1 MNEKILIGPSSFAT
15 LNYAPKQKLIEA
27 GFQVIDNLFKR
38 KYTKEELVKLLPGV
52 IGLIAGLE
60 PLDREIM
67 EKSDLKVISR
77 CGTGMNN
84 VDLEAARALG
94 IKVYS
99 TPEAPVTAVA
109 ELTIGA
115 MLCLLRLI
123 AQMNEDLHDGRWS
136 KKIGTQLHGRIVAII
151 GYGRIGSYVAKLLH
165 SFNVKLLV
173 VDPHIDKT
181 HIKFSVVSLEEAL
194 QQADI
199 VTLHL
204 SGEKEI
210 IGQRE
215 FKLMKGGVYLLNAS
229 RGGLVDESALI
240 EAIEDGKI
248 AGAWLDS
255 FNEEPYNG
263 PLNRYSQVILTPHVG
278 SYTSE
283 CRLCMENE
291 AVENLIKG
299 LKGE

>member
-136 KKIGTQLHGRIVAII
+136 KK
-151 GYGRIGSYVAKLLH
+151 
-165 SFNVKLLV
+165 
-173 VDPHIDKT
+173 
-181 HIKFSVVSLEEAL
+181 
-194 QQADI
+194 
-199 VTLHL
+199 
-204 SGEKEI
+204 
-210 IGQRE
+210 
-215 FKLMKGGVYLLNAS
+215 
-229 RGGLVDESALI
+229 
-240 EAIEDGKI
+240 
-248 AGAWLDS
+248 
-255 FNEEPYNG
+255 
-263 PLNRYSQVILTPHVG
+263 
-278 SYTSE
+278 
-283 CRLCMENE
+283 
-291 AVENLIKG
+291 
-299 LKGE
+299 